1 MKRVERHHLKEND
14 LVHMAASAREAIE
27 SKGSQISK
35 IAIAV
40 GIILVA
46 VIGFGIWR
54 NRVQGRAGTLLAE
67 AMAVQDARVGAPELP
82 GGPSAGPSYP
92 TEKDKNQA
100 LLTKF
105 KLVADQ
111 FPGTDAGIFAR
122 YREASAQMA
131 LGNVKEASA
140 AYQQVISAS
149 ADGIYGQMAT
159 LGLAEA
165 QARSGEFDKAIES
178 FKTLSARTDGP
189 LPVDG
194 ILMQLAR
201 TYRDAGKAAD
211 AQQTLDRI
219 VKEFPESQFVS
230 DAQRELTAM
239 KKS

>member
-1 MKRVERHHLKEND
+1 MKRIERQHLKENE
-14 LVHMAASAREAIE
+14 LLHLAESARQALE
-27 SKGSQISK
+27 SKGNQLGK

-40 GIILVA
+40 GLIA
-46 VIGFGIWR
+46 VLAIGYAVWR

-67 AMAVQDARVGAPELP
+67 AMAVQDARVGPPQAPGTP
-82 GGPSAGPSYP
+82 ASGPSYP

-100 LLTKF
+100 LLAKF

-122 YREASAQMA
+122 YREAGAQMA
-131 LGNVKEASA
+131 LGNTKEAIT
-140 AYQQVISAS
+140 AYEQVIAS
-149 ADGIYGQMAT
+149 GGDSLYVQMAR

-165 QARSGEFDKAIES
+165 QARGGDFDKAIEG
-178 FKTLSARTDGP
+178 FKILSARTDGP
-189 LPVDG
+189 LPIDG

-201 TYRDAGKAAD
+201 TYRDAGKTAD

-219 VKEFPESQFVS
+219 VKEFPESQYVS
-230 DAQRELTAM
+230 DAQRELTTM

>member
-1 MKRVERHHLKEND
+1 MKRNERHHLKENE
-14 LVHMAASAREAIE
+14 LLHMAASAREALE
-27 SKGSQISK
+27 TKSSQLGK

-40 GIILVA
+40 GLIA
-46 VIGFGIWR
+46 VLAIGYAVWR
-54 NRVQGRAGTLLAE
+54 NRVQGRAGTLLAD
-67 AMAVQDARVGAPELP
+67 AMAVQDARVGPPQAPGTP
-82 GGPSAGPSYP
+82 ASGPSYP

-122 YREASAQMA
+122 YREAGAHMA
-131 LGNVKEASA
+131 LGNTKEAAA
-140 AYQQVISAS
+140 AYEQVIAS
-149 ADGIYGQMAT
+149 GGDSLYVQMAR

-165 QARSGEFDKAIES
+165 QARGGEFDKAIEG
-178 FKTLSARTDGP
+178 FKTLSARTDSP

-201 TYRDAGKAAD
+201 AYRDAGKTAD

-219 VKEFPESQFVS
+219 VKEFPESQYVS
-230 DAQRELTAM
+230 DAQRELTSM